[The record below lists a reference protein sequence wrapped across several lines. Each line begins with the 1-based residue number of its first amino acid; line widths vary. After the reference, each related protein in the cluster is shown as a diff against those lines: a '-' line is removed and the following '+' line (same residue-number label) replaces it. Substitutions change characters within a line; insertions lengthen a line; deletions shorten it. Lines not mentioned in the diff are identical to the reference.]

1 VPRAKYTKPP
11 ELPAIENIPRAGFRF
26 RHDQWRILAELLP
39 RRLSCL
45 RAPSEYVDEAAKV
58 PRVPGW
64 TVKTIADLVIQMT
77 EEAISSYLT
86 VRPLIA
92 EGRINPVNNRAA
104 IQRLSEALKP
114 FTRGCVD
121 DETADL
127 IPTSL
132 KPALTAREQEL
143 ATLRVPSAP
152 RRALML
158 LCQTIRI
165 IVTNFA
171 SANDATM
178 GDRDV
183 LEYVDFALACAA
195 IKHPDLAKHPDR
207 LAALIFPKD

>member
-1 VPRAKYTKPP
+1 M
-11 ELPAIENIPRAGFRF
+11 
-26 RHDQWRILAELLP
+26 
-39 RRLSCL
+39 
-45 RAPSEYVDEAAKV
+45 
-58 PRVPGW
+58 
-64 TVKTIADLVIQMT
+64 KTIADLVIQMT

-132 KPALTAREQEL
+132 EPALTSREQEL
-143 ATLRVPSAP
+143 ATLRIPSAP

-183 LEYVDFALACAA
+183 LAYVDFALACAA

-207 LAALIFPKD
+207 LAALIFQKD